1 MADTIRCLACGFENK
16 PDHSY
21 CGECGSQIQKQ
32 CEACGALMDLHY
44 KVCGSCGAAFEIL
57 EPALQA
63 EATPQEE
70 PEPDMEPALQ
80 AKVTPQEEPAPD
92 MEPALQAEATPQEE
106 PEPDMEPAVAPLPK
120 PSVEE
125 RQAIARVKAVIV
137 TALLSIGLFALFWI
151 QVSNTE
157 LADELSTVT
166 LTWLT
171 LGAIMTGIT
180 LTFGAFRPYVD
191 KGEAIAKA
199 AKELVAFVPGVWRD
213 LDKWERL
220 AVVVFTILGTALLG
234 LVISLSGAG
243 SIFEDPVAVVIGLL
257 VGLTLAAW
265 GAGYAFRL
273 PQVRDWVIDPVRGV
287 LRATVGFLVGGLI
300 AYALALLFTA
310 IGSPRY
316 FEHAVFDLGNFLL
329 LGPPV
334 AAPALM
340 LGTALLFEYFDRR
353 LVELRYWDYTC
364 QQAGACAYE
373 TGDYEQAIVYC
384 TQALEENPGN
394 EMALWYRARS
404 HHHCKQYDLAAKDY
418 GRLVEWQPRDKEL
431 LAKTYSARG
440 DACRMQ
446 GNLGAAIADYDRA
459 LGLKPNYERVLANRG
474 NTCRQMGRYDDAL
487 ADLTRALAFKPDSER
502 VLASRGVTYRQ
513 MKRYDEALTDLTR
526 ALELMPDYEQAV
538 VNRGITYRLMKR
550 YDEALADLTRALE
563 LKPDYEQALAHRG
576 ITYRRMERYQEA
588 LADLTL
594 ALELNPDDAWACYWM
609 ACVFALMGQA
619 TDAFVWLEKSVQ
631 IDGHYRQFA
640 QKNTDFDGMRS
651 EPAFQVLV
659 NPPE

>member
-1 MADTIRCLACGFENK
+1 MADTIKCLACGFENK
-16 PDHSY
+16 PDHRF

-32 CEACGALMDLHY
+32 CEPCGALMDLRY
-44 KVCGSCGAAFEIL
+44 KVCGNCGAAFESP

-63 EATPQEE
+63 EVTPQKE
-70 PEPDMEPALQ
+70 PEPDI
-80 AKVTPQEEPAPD
+80 
-92 MEPALQAEATPQEE
+92 
-106 PEPDMEPAVAPLPK
+106 EPAVAPLPK

-125 RQAIARVKAVIV
+125 RKAVARVKAVIV
-137 TALLSIGLFALFWI
+137 TALLSMGLFAVFWI

-157 LADELSTVT
+157 LVDELSTVT

-180 LTFGAFRPYVD
+180 LAFGAFRTYAD
-191 KGEAIAKA
+191 KKEAIAKA
-199 AKELVAFVPGVWRD
+199 AKELVAFVPGVWID

-220 AVVVFTILGTALLG
+220 AVVVFTLLGTALLG
-234 LVISLSGAG
+234 LVIALSGAG
-243 SIFEDPVAVVIGLL
+243 SIFEDPVAVVMGLL

-273 PQVRDWVIDPVRGV
+273 PQARDWVIDPVRGV
-287 LRATVGFLVGGLI
+287 LQAAVGLLVGGLV
-300 AYALALLFTA
+300 AYALALLFSL

-316 FEHAVFDLGNFLL
+316 FEHAIFDLGNFLL

-340 LGTALLFEYFDRR
+340 LSTALFFEHFDRK
-353 LVELRYWDYTC
+353 LVELRFWDYTC
-364 QQAGACAYE
+364 MQAGAKAYE
-373 TGDYEQAIVYC
+373 SDNDEKAIVYC

-404 HHHCKQYDLAAKDY
+404 HHRCKQYDLASKDY
-418 GRLVEWQPRDKEL
+418 GRLVAWQPRDKEL

-440 DACRMQ
+440 DACRTQ
-446 GNLGAAIADYDRA
+446 GNLDAAIADYDRA
-459 LGLKPNYERVLANRG
+459 LGLKPSTERVLAARG
-474 NTCRQMGRYDDAL
+474 DTCRQMGRYDDAL
-487 ADLTRALAFKPDSER
+487 ADLTRALAFKPNSAW

-513 MKRYDEALTDLTR
+513 MKRYGEALTDLTR
-526 ALELMPDYEQAV
+526 ALELRPDDEQALA
-538 VNRGITYRLMKR
+538 NRGITYRLMKR
-550 YDEALADLTRALE
+550 YDQALADLTRALE

-588 LADLTL
+588 LADLTGAL
-594 ALELNPDDAWACYWM
+594 ALKPDDAWVCYWM
-609 ACVFALMGQA
+609 ACVSALMGQI
-619 TDAFVWLEKSVQ
+619 TDALMWLEKSVQ
-631 IDGHYRQFA
+631 TDGHYRQFA